1 MAAESLILDPTSDDA
16 TNVQVDIVDNA
27 SFFLL
32 EHSYPPPERDVMLAP
47 TADTEGDPLVQQR
60 YRNREVTIHLRVK
73 ASSAANL
80 ETALA
85 KLTQKMAKF
94 NREGGT
100 LKRTLGSGDVILFD
114 IIGAELD
121 LLHDRRLVHSF
132 RTEVTIRLTCKPF
145 GRAPEVAIATDH
157 TDTTI
162 GCLVFT
168 ETSFKG
174 DVPATAR
181 MVVDEDS
188 SHDQYWLTWGVES
201 RYYNAASTAALYQQA
216 ESLTALSGSSVVT
229 GPAGASGGASNNVMR
244 SAALSAEYDYA
255 ILSTQATGGGA
266 HLSHIGD
273 FQVYARVQTP
283 TSNGGAVNMNLSWSV
298 GDGRRV
304 TNNATTTFPVASY
317 DGTWR
322 LVDLGQVH
330 IPKVTAGTQ
339 RWEGRIVVG
348 STRSGDKIDVDIL
361 YLVPITEGSG
371 RVQGVPQTAVV
382 GSITDADGF
391 DQAAGALNGKTLI
404 VGGTWATSGD
414 ATDLATTGASTVTR
428 TTTADAG
435 AGRTAV
441 AGSTSLTNV
450 NVQTD
455 VKVSAGLNGLEVGVY
470 GRWIDATHWALG
482 WVDWSNYP
490 SYGFVNP
497 TVTIQ
502 NGAAVYSVQGFAY
515 DVLPGTTYT
524 VRMMIDAS
532 GRYYLWVYTPGSDPG
547 DPRVQG
553 QHDVL
558 ATGGGVASGKP
569 GIWDLNLSGSACT
582 RTYYGFLAYAPTP
595 DAAVM
600 SGRSIEIRSDRV
612 VRQDSGGTLWVPP
625 GSYEGDYMTLPAA
638 GQEARTVR
646 VIVKASRNTPTSMS
660 DPAIDAI
667 SAKLNYVPR
676 YLNVPAP

>member
-1 MAAESLILDPTSDDA
+1 MAAESLILDATSDVA
-16 TNVQVDIVDNA
+16 SNVQVDIVDNA
-27 SFFLL
+27 SYFLL
-32 EHSYPPPERDVMLAP
+32 EHSYPPPDRDTMLAP

-60 YRNREVTIHLRVK
+60 YRNREIAIRLRVT

-80 ETALA
+80 ENALA
-85 KLTQKMAKF
+85 KLSQKVAKF
-94 NREGGT
+94 NREGGS

-114 IIGAELD
+114 IIGAEMD

-132 RTEVTIRLTCKPF
+132 RTEVTLKLTCKPF
-145 GRAPEVAIATDH
+145 GRAPEVQIATDH

-168 ETSFKG
+168 ETSLKG
-174 DVPATAR
+174 DVPGTAR

-188 SHDQYWLTWGVES
+188 SHDQLWMIWGMES
-201 RYYNAASTAALYQQA
+201 RYYSNAATAALYRQA
-216 ESLTALSGSSVVT
+216 EGLTLLSGSTIVT
-229 GPAGASGGASNNVMR
+229 DTGASGGGANNAIR

-273 FQVYARVQTP
+273 YQVYARVQTP
-283 TSNGGAVNMNLSWSV
+283 TSNGGQVSLGLAWSV

-304 TNNATTTFPVASY
+304 TTNTVVNFPVLSY

-330 IPKVTAGTQ
+330 IPKATAGTQ
-339 RWEGRIVVG
+339 QWEGRLIAG
-348 STRSGDKIDVDIL
+348 STRNGDKIDVDML
-361 YLVPITEGSG
+361 YFVPITEGSG
-371 RVQGVPQTAVV
+371 QVQGVPQTTLA

-391 DQAAGALNGKTLI
+391 DQAAGALNGKTLVI
-404 VGGTWATSGD
+404 GGTWATSGD
-414 ATDLATTGASTVTR
+414 ATDLATTGSSTATR

-435 AGRTAV
+435 AGRTAI

-450 NVQTD
+450 NVQAD

-470 GRWIDATHWALG
+470 GRWVDATHWVTG
-482 WVDWSNYP
+482 WIDWSNYP
-490 SYGFVNP
+490 TYGFVNP
-497 TVTIQ
+497 TVTIN
-502 NGAAVYSVQGFAY
+502 NGGVFHSIQGYAY
-515 DVLPGTTYT
+515 DLLPGTTYT
-524 VRMMIDAS
+524 IRLAIDTS
-532 GRYYLWVYTPGSDPG
+532 GRYYLWAYIPGADTG

-553 QHDVL
+553 QDDFL

-569 GIWDLNLSGSACT
+569 GIWDLNLSGTACT
-582 RTYYGFLAYAPTP
+582 RTYYGFLAYPISP
-595 DAAVM
+595 DAAM
-600 SGRSIEIRSDRV
+600 FSGKSIEIRSDRA

-625 GSYEGDYMTLPAA
+625 GSYEGDYLTLPAA

-646 VIVKASRNTPTSMS
+646 MFVKASRNAPFVMS

-676 YLNVPAP
+676 YLHVPAP